1 MKHMLDLY
9 AGLGGA
15 SESMIQNGWSV
26 LRIDNNILLQNVKN
40 MFIAD
45 IPSLDIFD
53 NPREIMN
60 VGNKPQK
67 IDLVWASIPCDEFSL
82 GYSSPRSIAIR
93 NGEGDTYQP
102 DMTHAYAA
110 MRIIEAINPR
120 YWALENVRGATKYL
134 NPLFGEPRQTFGN
147 AIMLWGN
154 FPLIQ
159 PGSFKTKAEKDV
171 WSKDPLRANK
181 KAVIPFEI
189 SEALRLAI
197 EQQTSIL
204 DFA

>member
-26 LRIDNNILLQNVKN
+26 LRIDNNILLQNVEN

-45 IPSLDIFD
+45 IPTMNIFK
-53 NPREIMN
+53 
-60 VGNKPQK
+60 KPLTIPQQK
-67 IDLVWASIPCDEFSL
+67 IDLVWASPPCVEFSL
-82 GYSSPRSIAIR
+82 GYSSPRSQAIR
-93 NGEGDTYQP
+93 DGEGDTYQP
-102 DMTHAYAA
+102 DMTHVLAS
-110 MRIIEAINPR
+110 MQIIDAINPR
-120 YWALENVRGATKYL
+120 YWVIENVRGATKYF
-134 NPLFGEPRQTFGN
+134 NPILGKPRQTFGN

-159 PGSFKTKAEKDV
+159 PGAFKTKGQNDV
-171 WSKDPLRANK
+171 WSDDPLRANK
-181 KAVIPFEI
+181 KAVIPYEI
-189 SEALRLAI
+189 SDALRLAI